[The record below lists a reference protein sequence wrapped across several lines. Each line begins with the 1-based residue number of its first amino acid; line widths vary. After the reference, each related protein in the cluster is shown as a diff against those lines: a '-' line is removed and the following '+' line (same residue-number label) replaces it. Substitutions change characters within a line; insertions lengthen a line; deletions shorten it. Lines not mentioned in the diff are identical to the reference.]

1 MQANRHCSAGR
12 QACMQT
18 NRLRYVE
25 APIPVPEGN
34 YLPER
39 HSVENHEGHEG
50 FKKVTK
56 DFIAPLCP
64 L

>member
-1 MQANRHCSAGR
+1 MQA
-12 QACMQT
+12 